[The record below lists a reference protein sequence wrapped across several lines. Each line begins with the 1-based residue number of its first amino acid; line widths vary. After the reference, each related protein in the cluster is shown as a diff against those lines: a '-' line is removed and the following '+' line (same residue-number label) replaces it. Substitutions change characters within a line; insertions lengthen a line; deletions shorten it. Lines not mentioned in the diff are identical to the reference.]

1 MEGFVMRGA
10 MPFLFA
16 AVVTLAVAWSTPAYA
31 ATEPFVG
38 TATGTYPAGSQPD
51 LLDVQGSIDTL
62 GSFDASSDVIRG
74 GDPSVVSG
82 VFSLHF
88 SGNNVLQGTYDGW
101 FEIPEPFEG
110 VILVGGYMTFT
121 GGSGQYKDASGGA
134 EIQGQV
140 EFGGGPSVLT
150 LSFDGTVIT
159 KKPGASLAKRAK
171 QRPSPGRGRW

>member
-1 MEGFVMRGA
+1 MRRA

-38 TATGTYPAGSQPD
+38 TATGTYPAGGQPD
-51 LLDVQGSIDTL
+51 FLDVQGNIDTL
-62 GSFDASSDVIRG
+62 GSFQGSSDVIGG
-74 GDPSVVSG
+74 GDPSLVSG

-88 SGNNVLQGTYDGW
+88 GGNNVLQGTYEGW
-101 FEIPEPFEG
+101 FQTPEPFEG

-121 GGSGQYKDASGGA
+121 GGTGKYKNASGGA
-134 EIQGQV
+134 DIQGQV
-140 EFGGGPSVLT
+140 EFAGGPHMT
-150 LSFDGTVIT
+150 LSFNGSVTT
-159 KKPGASLAKRAK
+159 KGGGASLAKRAR